1 MDAEFTVDHCNS
13 YTMFMNNNI
22 EDKNIT
28 VNTRIKKTFSES
40 SVDSRIQCSF
50 NLAQHF

>member
-1 MDAEFTVDHCNS
+1 MDAKFTVDHCNS
-13 YTMFMNNNI
+13 YTIFMKNNI

-28 VNTRIKKTFSES
+28 AITCIKKTFSES